1 MRILIAYDGSTHAE
15 AAIDDLLRAGLP
27 RQNDVMVVTVAHHGW
42 PDTKHRV
49 TEEGQFEN
57 AWRETLKEAEA
68 LAEHGRK
75 RVESNCPR
83 WSVSSEPL
91 WGDPAKML
99 LKTIDVWKPDLVVV
113 GSHGRSVPARLLL
126 GSVSTELVHHAPCS
140 VRVVRGPAKG
150 EGPIRVLIATDGSK
164 QAEACVDAVA
174 RRSWP
179 DGTQTRVLAVMQ
191 SLVPTAPAM
200 VPLLEGQTFATEPAY
215 RIVEEFDERERA
227 RLRWTAD
234 TDKERLQQLGLT
246 ADAVIIDGDPRHE
259 INAEAERWH
268 ADSVFVGARGVGA
281 LDRLL
286 LGSVSGAVVNHA
298 HCAVEVVRTH
308 N

>member
-1 MRILIAYDGSTHAE
+1 MRVLIAYDGSAHAE
-15 AAIDDLLRAGLP
+15 TAIDDMRRAGLP
-27 RQNDVMVVTVAHHGW
+27 RQTEAMVVSIAHHGF
-42 PDTKHRV
+42 PETKHPGAEAGEFGNPWKA
-49 TEEGQFEN
+49 TMQD
-57 AWRETLKEAEA
+57 AEA
-68 LAEHGRK
+68 LAENGRI
-75 RVESNCPR
+75 RVQSAFPG

-126 GSVSTELVHHAPCS
+126 GSVSIELVHHAPCS
-140 VRVVRGPAKG
+140 VRVVRGPVKG
-150 EGPIRVLIATDGSK
+150 EGPIRVLIATDGSE

-179 DGTQTRVLAVMQ
+179 DGTEARVLAVTQ
-191 SLVPTAPAM
+191 SLVPTVSAM
-200 VPLLEGQTFATEPAY
+200 VPALEGQTFATEPAY
-215 RIVEEFDERERA
+215 RVIEEFDEREEA
-227 RLRWTAD
+227 RIRWTAD
-234 TDKERLQQLGLT
+234 TDKERLQQAGLT
-246 ADAVIIDGDPRHE
+246 ADTVLIDGDPRRE

-268 ADSVFVGARGVGA
+268 ADSVFVGARGLGA

-298 HCAVEVVRTH
+298 HCAVEIVRH
-308 N
+308 Q

>member
-1 MRILIAYDGSTHAE
+1 MRVLIAYDGSAHAE
-15 AAIDDLLRAGLP
+15 TAIDDLRLAGLP
-27 RQNDVMVVTVAHHGW
+27 RQTEAMVVSVAHHGF
-42 PDTKHRV
+42 PETKHA
-49 TEEGQFEN
+49 N
-57 AWRETLKEAEA
+57 AEAGDFGNSWKATMQEAAA
-68 LAEHGRK
+68 LAENGRI
-75 RVESNCPR
+75 RVQSIFPG

-150 EGPIRVLIATDGSK
+150 EGPIRVLIATDGSE

-179 DGTQTRVLAVMQ
+179 DGTQARVLAVTQ
-191 SLVPTAPAM
+191 SLVPT
-200 VPLLEGQTFATEPAY
+200 VLERQTFATEPAY
-215 RIVEEFDERERA
+215 RIVEEFDEREKA
-227 RLRWTAD
+227 RIRWTAD
-234 TDKERLQQLGLT
+234 TDKERLQQAGLS
-246 ADAVIIDGDPRHE
+246 ADTVVIDGDPRRE

-268 ADSVFVGARGVGA
+268 ADSVFVGARGLGA

-298 HCAVEVVRTH
+298 HCAVEIVRH
-308 N
+308 Q